1 MAARD
6 PWLSIVMPVWNGE
19 RYLREAL
26 ESIRQEGTGG
36 YEVIAV
42 DDGSSDR
49 SPEILREWERHLPLR
64 HVARERGGNWVA
76 ATNAGL
82 REARGDY
89 VCFLHQDDLWLPG
102 RLAAIRQ
109 EARHAPALILHPA
122 VFIAADG
129 SRLGTWRCPLPAGE
143 VEPPLFAERLIVQN
157 FIAIPAPAFRREAAL
172 ALGGMDEALWYL
184 ADWDLWLRLGSQ
196 GAIRYLTSA
205 LAAFRVHPSSQT
217 IVPKHLADRRCQHQL
232 VLERHAGGALFG
244 GAEPGP
250 AGGRERHHHL
260 LAAAAR
266 GVDPAGTSW
275 LGALSARF
283 AHRRAH
289 ARAPASSGRAPQRR
303 RGRMKSP
310 RLFRQGG
317 NRSSRSTGLSP
328 SASLASWRSA
338 AAVSNR
344 TGAPVMNR
352 SEIHPPRCAR
362 LGRRSHSLSARP
374 PPSRRALPALRSK
387 SARSAGGT
395 WCTTS
400 QITTRSNLPRLRS
413 TKLAR
418 LPLRNVIP
426 ARSPRKSL
434 PGTGRMSIPVI
445 SAWGK
450 TRRSSS
456 VASPSPQP
464 TSRIRAASVH
474 DRTAR
479 AKALTSKN
487 ASR

>member
-64 HVARERGGNWVA
+64 HLARERGGNWVA

-82 REARGDY
+82 REARGEY

-109 EARHAPALILHPA
+109 EARHEPALILHPA

-172 ALGGMDEALWYL
+172 ALGGLDEALWYL

-217 IVPKHLADRRCQHQL
+217 MVRKDLADRRWQHEV
-232 VLERHAGGALFG
+232 VLERHAAGARRQVRRAARFSVELNL
-244 GAEPGP
+244 A
-250 AGGRERHHHL
+250 L
-260 LAAAAR
+260 LAAASGTTISWRPLLAALTR
-266 GVDPAGTSW
+266 LGPAGW
-275 LGALSARF
+275 VRYLRD
-283 AHRRAH
+283 
-289 ARAPASSGRAPQRR
+289 
-303 RGRMKSP
+303 
-310 RLFRQGG
+310 
-317 NRSSRSTGLSP
+317 SRI
-328 SASLASWRSA
+328 
-338 AAVSNR
+338 V
-344 TGAPVMNR
+344 
-352 SEIHPPRCAR
+352 E
-362 LGRRSHSLSARP
+362 
-374 PPSRRALPALRSK
+374 
-387 SARSAGGT
+387 
-395 WCTTS
+395 
-400 QITTRSNLPRLRS
+400 
-413 TKLAR
+413 
-418 LPLRNVIP
+418 
-426 ARSPRKSL
+426 
-434 PGTGRMSIPVI
+434 
-445 SAWGK
+445 
-450 TRRSSS
+450 
-456 VASPSPQP
+456 
-464 TSRIRAASVH
+464 RIRARLH
-474 DRTAR
+474 LRG
-479 AKALTSKN
+479 
-487 ASR
+487 SRLNGGAGG

>member
-157 FIAIPAPAFRREAAL
+157 FIAIPAPAFRREP
-172 ALGGMDEALWYL
+172 
-184 ADWDLWLRLGSQ
+184 
-196 GAIRYLTSA
+196 A
-205 LAAFRVHPSSQT
+205 LAARSRART
-217 IVPKHLADRRCQHQL
+217 ACGRRTSPGP
-232 VLERHAGGALFG
+232 ASGALFG

-266 GVDPAGTSW
+266 
-275 LGALSARF
+275 
-283 AHRRAH
+283 
-289 ARAPASSGRAPQRR
+289 
-303 RGRMKSP
+303 
-310 RLFRQGG
+310 
-317 NRSSRSTGLSP
+317 
-328 SASLASWRSA
+328 
-338 AAVSNR
+338 
-344 TGAPVMNR
+344 
-352 SEIHPPRCAR
+352 
-362 LGRRSHSLSARP
+362 
-374 PPSRRALPALRSK
+374 
-387 SARSAGGT
+387 
-395 WCTTS
+395 
-400 QITTRSNLPRLRS
+400 
-413 TKLAR
+413 
-418 LPLRNVIP
+418 
-426 ARSPRKSL
+426 
-434 PGTGRMSIPVI
+434 
-445 SAWGK
+445 
-450 TRRSSS
+450 
-456 VASPSPQP
+456 
-464 TSRIRAASVH
+464 
-474 DRTAR
+474 
-479 AKALTSKN
+479 
-487 ASR
+487 